1 MVIFLSYAAEHL
13 EMADQAKLALAGA
26 AYRAFFERG
35 SLLAWANYHVRIRE
49 LKGGSL
55 EFNEYSFLVFVFPV
69 NRMGGAKH
77 EAND

>member
-35 SLLAWANYHVRIRE
+35 SLLAGANYHVRIRE
-49 LKGGSL
+49 LKRAGS
-55 EFNEYSFLVFVFPV
+55 NSMKIVFLSSLFL
-69 NRMGGAKH
+69 
-77 EAND
+77 